1 MSAVDA
7 ALGDKVLE
15 LRTAGRSFA
24 SIATAVGVE
33 RKVDALRLF
42 LDAIDTRPATEQAEL
57 LKAENRRLDAL
68 ERKTRE
74 NEDPAARERG
84 LASIV
89 KLRDYIAGTRPAK
102 KSAAANT
109 ARAAEKTPPR
119 R

>member
-1 MSAVDA
+1 MTAVDG

-42 LDAIDTRPATEQAEL
+42 LDAIDTRPAKEQAAL

-74 NEDPAARERG
+74 KEDPDVRERG

-102 KSAAANT
+102 TITAAKST
-109 ARAAEKTPPR
+109 RAAKKTPPR